1 MRTPIQFST
10 SEIRGARGPKN
21 VVNER
26 EPYAYLV
33 EDELSA
39 SGRIEPVATLF
50 LTNRE
55 CPFTC
60 LFCDLWKNTTD
71 ETVPEGAIV
80 DQIDFALAR
89 LPLARHIKLYN
100 SGNFFDSKA
109 IPPGDL
115 AAIAERVQRFRTVI
129 VENHPRFCTH
139 TMLEFRDQLRG
150 QLEVAMGLETIHPEV
165 LPALNKRMTVED
177 FDHAA
182 EMLAIGGVA
191 LRAFVLLKPPFL
203 EEEEAVEWA
212 LKTMEHAFDQGA
224 RVCSVIPV
232 RGGNGVMDLLARRK
246 EFAPP
251 MLASLEK
258 VAEAGIAMGRGRVF
272 VDLWDAEK
280 FATCPV
286 CAPARISRL
295 SQMNLTQEILPKIAC
310 ACGEGIA

>member
-1 MRTPIQFST
+1 MRAPIQFST
-10 SEIRGARGPKN
+10 SEIRAARGPKN
-21 VVNER
+21 AVNAR

-33 EDELSA
+33 EEELSA
-39 SGRIEPVATLF
+39 SRRVEPVATLF

-71 ETVPEGAIV
+71 ETVPEGAIIE
-80 DQIDFALAR
+80 QIDFALAR
-89 LPLARHIKLYN
+89 LPAARHIKLYN
-100 SGNFFDSKA
+100 SGNFFDPKA

-115 AAIAERVQRFRTVI
+115 ASIAERVQGFRTVI
-129 VENHPRFCTH
+129 VENHPRFCTDAV
-139 TMLEFRDQLRG
+139 LDFRDQLRG
-150 QLEVAMGLETIHPEV
+150 QLEVAIGLETIHPEV

-191 LRAFVLLKPPFL
+191 LRVFVLLKPPFL
-203 EEEEAVEWA
+203 EEEEGIEWA
-212 LKTMEHAFDQGA
+212 LRTIEHAFDQGA

-232 RGGNGVMDLLARRK
+232 RGGNGVMDLLARGK

-251 MLASLEK
+251 TLASLEK
-258 VAEAGIAMGRGRVF
+258 VAEAGIGMGRGRVF

-280 FATCPV
+280 FATCAV
-286 CAPARISRL
+286 CAPSRIARL
-295 SQMNLTQEILPKIAC
+295 SRMNLTQEILPKIVC
-310 ACGEGIA
+310 ACGEGVA